1 MTKSKIL
8 DEVQIRQKL
17 NRIAWQIYE
26 ANYKESS
33 IIVAGIRGNGFVI
46 AKRLTEIIKKISSIE
61 IQLTEVRINKKDP
74 LKTPTE
80 LSNENIDY
88 TNQIKQ
94 WSESDKSDKL
104 QKLCCQ
110 TFTYNPHQ
118 GEIVGQ
124 HNGAHFFTIGQR
136 KGLGIGGKKEPLF
149 VIETDVNNNIVY
161 VGQGEHPGLFR
172 KGLFIG
178 HKDVHWVRPDL
189 QIEINQSLRCEAR
202 IRYRQALQA
211 VTIFHQLDG
220 YYLIFDQ
227 LQRGI
232 SSGQFAAWYI
242 HDELVGSG
250 VIQK

>member
-1 MTKSKIL
+1 MFPIGHLQKS
-8 DEVQIRQKL
+8 EVRQI
-17 NRIAWQIYE
+17 A
-26 ANYKESS
+26 
-33 IIVAGIRGNGFVI
+33 
-46 AKRLTEIIKKISSIE
+46 TEIGLNNADKKDSQGLCFVGKIKLPDFLQQQLRAKQGQVIE
-61 IQLTEVRINKKDP
+61 IP
-74 LKTPTE
+74 
-80 LSNENIDY
+80 SNSQQYIDY

-172 KGLFIG
+172 K
-178 HKDVHWVRPDL
+178 
-189 QIEINQSLRCEAR
+189 A
-202 IRYRQALQA
+202 YR
-211 VTIFHQLDG
+211 
-220 YYLIFDQ
+220 
-227 LQRGI
+227 
-232 SSGQFAAWYI
+232 S
-242 HDELVGSG
+242 
-250 VIQK
+250 